1 MDQEVVLFRQAAAR
15 ENRGRRHVRR
25 RYSRALQAQAVAYW
39 RTRQRAGD
47 GLKSVAAALG
57 VAPWSLRRWVQQ
69 ARERARFQPVHVAVP
84 APSTPPPSLTVVL
97 TAAGARVEGLDVETA
112 ARLLGLLR

>member
-1 MDQEVVLFRQAAAR
+1 MDHELVQFREAAAR

-25 RYSRALQAQAVAYW
+25 RYSRALQEQAVRYW
-39 RTRQRAGD
+39 TTRHQAGE
-47 GLKSVAAALG
+47 GLAAVATALG

-69 ARERARFQPVHVAVP
+69 AKARARFQPVHVAVP
-84 APSTPPPSLTVVL
+84 PATPATPGITVVL
-97 TAAGARVEGLDVETA
+97 TAAGARVEGLDVDTA